1 LREAEGET
9 PADGKGAAGSSKK
22 IVASRVCPAW
32 VGYLLS
38 HPLRRLFQD
47 PYRILSPYIRPGM
60 RVLDIGPGMGFFS
73 LPLAEMVGPEGKVI
87 CIDIQERMLR
97 VLRRRAERKG
107 LSGRIEARLNNE
119 GSLDLSDLR
128 ESIDVALAFAVVHE
142 IPDKTRL
149 FSEVCEALRASGKVL
164 LVEPKA
170 HVSEAAFQET
180 LVIAKGT
187 CFDPQAWPQIRGS
200 RSVLLG
206 KRGQIGN

>member
-1 LREAEGET
+1 M
-9 PADGKGAAGSSKK
+9 
-22 IVASRVCPAW
+22 ASRVCPAW
-32 VGYLLS
+32 VGYLLTN
-38 HPLRRLFQD
+38 PLRRLFQD
-47 PYRILSPYIRPGM
+47 PYRILSPYVRPGM

-87 CIDIQERMLR
+87 CIDIQEKMLR
-97 VLRRRAERKG
+97 VLRRRAERRG
-107 LSGRIEARLNNE
+107 LADRIETRLNNE
-119 GSLDLSDLR
+119 GSLDLSDLH

-149 FSEVCEALRASGKVL
+149 FLEVCGALRANGKVL

-180 LVIAKGT
+180 LTIAKET
-187 CFDPQAWPQIRGS
+187 CLDPQAWPQIRGS

-206 KRGQIGN
+206 KRGQGEN